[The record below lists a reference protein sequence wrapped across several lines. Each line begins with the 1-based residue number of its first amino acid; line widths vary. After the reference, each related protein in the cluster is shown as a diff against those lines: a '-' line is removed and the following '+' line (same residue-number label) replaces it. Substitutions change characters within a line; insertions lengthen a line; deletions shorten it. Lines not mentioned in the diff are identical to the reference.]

1 MLKLEKDVELVLR
14 DFLSPLPVVVVDQA
28 PAHQVPVV
36 LDVLHQ
42 LLELARLHG
51 EEDDQGRGEEEGGVD
66 PPLDQDQGCLGGDE
80 RGCEPMGEKVGKAE
94 GEAEGGDAGDYQVGY
109 HSAQVKVPGTEIRES
124 RKQKKMPRVPFPPDA
139 ILVELLNG
147 FLQPPVRSHESQ
159 GHCDLGVHCPQGP
172 VLNKVHVTGAFY
184 DKKEVVRC
192 FLPARGN
199 RSDSDGEAP

>member
-14 DFLSPLPVVVVDQA
+14 DFLPPLAVVVVDQA

-66 PPLDQDQGCLGGDE
+66 PPLDQDQGGLGGDE
-80 RGCEPMGEKVGKAE
+80 RRCEPMGEKVGKAE

-124 RKQKKMPRVPFPPDA
+124 RKQKKNA
-139 ILVELLNG
+139 KSSL
-147 FLQPPVRSHESQ
+147 S
-159 GHCDLGVHCPQGP
+159 
-172 VLNKVHVTGAFY
+172 T
-184 DKKEVVRC
+184 
-192 FLPARGN
+192 
-199 RSDSDGEAP
+199 

>member
-1 MLKLEKDVELVLR
+1 MVDIFCNENGDVEVGKDVELVLR
-14 DFLSPLPVVVVDQA
+14 DFLPPLPVVVVDQA

-66 PPLDQDQGCLGGDE
+66 PPLDQDQGRLGGDE

-124 RKQKKMPRVPFPPDA
+124 RKKKNAKSSFPPDA

-147 FLQPPVRSHESQ
+147 FLQPPVRSHE
-159 GHCDLGVHCPQGP
+159 G
-172 VLNKVHVTGAFY
+172 
-184 DKKEVVRC
+184 
-192 FLPARGN
+192 
-199 RSDSDGEAP
+199 

>member
-14 DFLSPLPVVVVDQA
+14 DFLPPLAVVVVDQA

-66 PPLDQDQGCLGGDE
+66 PPLDQDQGRLGGDE

-109 HSAQVKVPGTEIRES
+109 HSAQVKVPGTDIRES

-159 GHCDLGVHCPQGP
+159 GHSDLGVHCPQGP
-172 VLNKVHVTGAFY
+172 VLDKVHVTVAFN
-184 DKKEVVRC
+184 DK
-192 FLPARGN
+192 
-199 RSDSDGEAP
+199 